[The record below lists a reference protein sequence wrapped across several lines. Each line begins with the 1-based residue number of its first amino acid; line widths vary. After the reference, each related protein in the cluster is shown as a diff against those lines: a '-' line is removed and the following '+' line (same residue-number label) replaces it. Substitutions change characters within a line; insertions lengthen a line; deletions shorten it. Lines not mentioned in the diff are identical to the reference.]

1 MNRPEYIAITKGK
14 RNEKICIDWCGAGG
28 FARSRGQ

>member
-14 RNEKICIDWCGAGG
+14 RNEKICIDWYDARG
-28 FARSRGQ
+28 FARTRGQ